1 MRKINFLSK
10 SSSQSGGHSSV
21 TLAMTVGSPSAHR
34 RETMLRLLSV
44 LVLIFTFGIGQMWAV
59 DPVSTLTFT
68 AKCNGSGTADD
79 GAVWTVTSDGSESN
93 YDGTKGIHYGTSSA
107 QVEYIQLSTSDIS
120 GNITQVVVN
129 ASTASGVTASVSVSV
144 DGSAFTTTSDA
155 TSANLSTSAT
165 NYTFTG
171 SGSGE
176 IIVRIAKPTK
186 ANNALYCKSIAVTY
200 SPKATVTYNANGAT
214 TGNVPTDNTEYNPNA
229 TVTVLGNTGNL
240 ERTGCTF
247 AGWNTKADGTGT
259 NYAADA
265 TFNISANTTL
275 YAKWTAT
282 VTWKANNVTV
292 KTDDI
297 VVPAD
302 GKTVELPTT
311 EQIGA
316 NKCGDRIMGWTES
329 ENHKAN
335 TAPADLFTDAPT
347 VQGSKTYY
355 AVFAD
360 YAE

>member
-1 MRKINFLSK
+1 MKNFKLFL
-10 SSSQSGGHSSV
+10 
-21 TLAMTVGSPSAHR
+21 TLLMVV
-34 RETMLRLLSV
+34 V
-44 LVLIFTFGIGQMWAV
+44 LGCGEMWAV

-68 AKCNGSGTADD
+68 AACGGSGTADD
-79 GAVWTVTSDGSESN
+79 GASWIVTSDGSESSFQS
-93 YDGTKGIHYGTSSA
+93 GKGIHYGTGSA
-107 QVEYIQLSTSDIS
+107 SVGYIELSTSDIS
-120 GNITQVVVN
+120 GNITKVVVN
-129 ASTASGVTASVSVSV
+129 ASTASSVTASVSVSV
-144 DGSAFTTTSDA
+144 GGSAFTTTNDA
-155 TSANLSTSAT
+155 TSASLSTSAT

-171 SGSGE
+171 SGAGE
-176 IIVRIAKPTK
+176 IIVRIAKPQK

-247 AGWNTKADGTGT
+247 AGWNTAADGSGT
-259 NYAADA
+259 TYAANA

-282 VTWKANNVTV
+282 VTWKANNQIV
-292 KTDDI
+292 KTDNI

-302 GKTVELPTT
+302 GKEVALPTT
-311 EQIGA
+311 EQIGS

-335 TAPADLFTDAPT
+335 TPPADLFTDAPT

-360 YAE
+360 YVE

>member
-1 MRKINFLSK
+1 MKNLKLFL
-10 SSSQSGGHSSV
+10 
-21 TLAMTVGSPSAHR
+21 TLMMVAVMGC
-34 RETMLRLLSV
+34 
-44 LVLIFTFGIGQMWAV
+44 GQMWAET
-59 DPVSTLTFT
+59 STLTFT

-79 GAVWTVTSDGSESN
+79 NVSWAVTSDGSESN

-107 QVEYIQLSTSDIS
+107 QVGYIQLSTSDIS

-144 DGSAFTTTSDA
+144 DGSAFTTTNDA
-155 TSANLSTSAT
+155 TSASLSSTAT

-176 IIVRIAKPTK
+176 IIVRIAKPNK
-186 ANNALYCKSIAVTY
+186 ANNALYCKSIVVTY
-200 SPKATVTYNANGAT
+200 ASKATVTYNVNGG
-214 TGNVPTDNTEYNPNA
+214 TGSVPTDNTQYDMNA
-229 TVTVLGNTGNL
+229 QVTVLGQGNL
-240 ERTGCTF
+240 ERTDCTF
-247 AGWNTKADGTGT
+247 AGWNTAADGSGT
-259 NYAADA
+259 TYENGTDHQSF
-265 TFNISANTTL
+265 TISTNTTL

-282 VTWKANNVTV
+282 VTWKANNVIV

-302 GKTVELPTT
+302 GKEVALPST

-329 ENHKAN
+329 ETHKAN
-335 TAPADLFTDAPT
+335 TAPADLFTAAPT